1 MTGFKLTMIQ
11 YLITA
16 LVSQLNETT
25 VKKVLASAIG
35 QVKKAVQS
43 SETDMDDFNILQLLQ
58 AIEDALH
65 LEA

>member
-43 SETDMDDFNILQLLQ
+43 SETDMDDFIILPLLQ